1 MSIVEELQARGQ
13 QHLLQF
19 WNELNESER
28 ARFEEQIKQIDWS
41 LLDEIEKPE
50 HAALGDVQPI
60 EGMTIAEINAKR
72 DELEAAGKEAVRAG
86 KVAAVLLAGGMGT
99 RLGSSSPK
107 GCYNIGLTHP
117 LYIFQQLIR
126 NLQDST
132 KACGADIP
140 LLIMTS
146 EKNDAETRT
155 FFKEH
160 DYFGYP
166 ASLVRFFPQ
175 QMAVCVGLDKKVL
188 LEGKGTVALSPNGN
202 GGWYA
207 SLVRAGLLEDEILK
221 RVEWFNVFAVDNVLQ
236 RIADPVFVGAAILS
250 GKKCAAKVVRKARPD
265 EKVGVLCL
273 RNGLPDVIEY
283 YEISEELASLKDG
296 EGNLLYSFGV
306 ILNYLFQAET
316 LKKIADAKIPVH
328 VVKKKVEYVD
338 SDGNKIKPQSENAYK
353 FETLILDMVKLSGN
367 CLPFEVKRE
376 REFAPVK
383 NLTGVDS
390 VDTARNLLQQNGV
403 KL

>member
-1 MSIVEELQARGQ
+1 MSISEELQARGQ
-13 QHLLQF
+13 EHLLRF
-19 WNELNESER
+19 WNELTEAEQ
-28 ARFEEQIKQIDWS
+28 ARFEEQLKRIDWS
-41 LLDEIEKPE
+41 LLDEIDKPE
-50 HAALGDVQPI
+50 RTALGDVQPI
-60 EGMTIAEINAKR
+60 DGMSIAEINAKR
-72 DELEAAGKEAVRAG
+72 GELEAAGKEAVRAG

-107 GCYNIGLTHP
+107 GCYNIGQTRT
-117 LYIFQQLIR
+117 LYIFEQLIR

-146 EKNDAETRT
+146 EKNDAETRA
-155 FFKEH
+155 FLKQH

-175 QMAVCVGLDKKVL
+175 QMAVCVGFDKKVL

-202 GGWYA
+202 GGWYT
-207 SLVRAGLLEDEILK
+207 SLVLAGLLEDELLK

-236 RIADPVFVGAAILS
+236 RIADPAFVGAAMLS
-250 GKKCAAKVVRKARPD
+250 GKKCVAKVVRKARPD

-273 RNGLPDVIEY
+273 RDGLPDVIEY
-283 YEISEELASLKDG
+283 YEISEELANLKDPQ
-296 EGNLLYSFGV
+296 GNLLYSFGV
-306 ILNYLFQAET
+306 ILNYLLHAET
-316 LKKIADAKIPVH
+316 LKEIADKKIPLH
-328 VVKKKVEYVD
+328 VVKKKVEYID
-338 SDGNKIKPQSENAYK
+338 NDGNKIKPQSENAYK
-353 FETLILDMVKLSGN
+353 FETLILDMVRLSGS
-367 CLPFEVKRE
+367 CLPFEVERE

-390 VDTARNLLQQNGV
+390 VDTARALLQKNGV

>member
-1 MSIVEELQARGQ
+1 MSISEELQARGQ
-13 QHLLQF
+13 QHLLRF
-19 WNELNESER
+19 WNELNGVEQ
-28 ARFEEQIKQIDWS
+28 ARFEEQLKRIDWS

-50 HAALGDVQPI
+50 HTALGDIQPI
-60 EGMTIAEINAKR
+60 DGMTIAEINAKR
-72 DELEAAGKEAVRAG
+72 GELEKAGKEAVRAG

-107 GCYNIGLTHP
+107 GCYNIGLTRP
-117 LYIFQQLIR
+117 LYIFEQLIR

-146 EKNDAETRT
+146 EKNDAETRA

-175 QMAVCVGLDKKVL
+175 QMAVCVGFDKKVL

-236 RIADPVFVGAAILS
+236 RIADPAFVGAAILS

-296 EGNLLYSFGV
+296 EGNLLYS
-306 ILNYLFQAET
+306 
-316 LKKIADAKIPVH
+316 
-328 VVKKKVEYVD
+328 
-338 SDGNKIKPQSENAYK
+338 
-353 FETLILDMVKLSGN
+353 
-367 CLPFEVKRE
+367 
-376 REFAPVK
+376 
-383 NLTGVDS
+383 
-390 VDTARNLLQQNGV
+390 
-403 KL
+403 